1 MGRVY
6 IDIESFSKT
15 DIRTHGAY
23 RYAECPSTMVLC
35 YAVAYEDEETILWVE
50 DDPVPSELSKWA
62 ADPDCLFVAHNAP
75 FEMIMLNGDP
85 GKKIGFPEI
94 PTNRWRCTMAKSRVR
109 AIPGGLDK
117 ASRALRLITKK
128 DMDGHSVMLKLCRPR
143 KPTKKNPDIRWTPET
158 KTEDFEKLYDY
169 CINDIITTRELDRV
183 LKDLTEN
190 EQRLWELDHVINGRG
205 IRIDVSA
212 VDQIVKVR
220 DAFVDTLE
228 EQCVELCG
236 SRSSLREQ
244 IMGWSA
250 QQGWELENY
259 TKDYIADQLENE
271 SPPGPVREVLEIRQ
285 QTGKISTKKYA
296 ALVEATSGDGRLRGT
311 LLFHGAQTGRWSG
324 VKFQPHNLAR
334 GSLSDPD
341 QAIEDIMQ
349 LSFEGLRIMYG
360 NLMEVFSS
368 CIRGMV
374 IAGEGK
380 ELAVTDYASIEAR
393 VVQWLAG
400 DMEACHIFASG
411 LDMYK
416 VMASEIFQVPY
427 EEITKEQRFVGK
439 TAILGLGY
447 QMGWKRFLEQCH
459 QYGATYVTEELARLA
474 VDTFRNKFWKLKRFW
489 KTIQNKAME
498 AIRDKGNWIAAGP
511 RISFGFDGTWLIMKL
526 PSGRYIY
533 YFEPEIVDK
542 TFEHEGRQYTSE
554 AIQYQGVDTKT
565 RRFGTTL
572 TFGGRLVENAT
583 QAIARDIMVDGIWNL
598 EKEGHQVILHV
609 HDEIVCEV
617 EKGALPIERME
628 EIMCTP
634 PPWGPSIPIAAEGF
648 LAQRYRK

>member
-6 IDIESFSKT
+6 IDIESFSET
-15 DIRTHGAY
+15 DIKKHGAY
-23 RYAECPSTMVLC
+23 RYADDPSTMILC
-35 YAVAYEDEETILWVE
+35 FAVVYEDEEPILWVE
-50 DDPVPSELSKWA
+50 DDPIPSELSKWA

-75 FEMIMLNGDP
+75 FEMLMLSGAP

-94 PTNRWRCTMAKSRVR
+94 PVHRWRCTMAKSRVR
-109 AIPGGLDK
+109 AIPGSLDK
-117 ASRALRLITKK
+117 AATALKLITRK
-128 DMDGHSVMLKLCRPR
+128 DMDGHSIMLKLCRPR
-143 KPTKKNPDIRWTPET
+143 KPTNSNPDTRWTPET
-158 KTEDFEKLYDY
+158 KTEDFEILYEY
-169 CINDIITTRELDRV
+169 CINDIITTRELDKV
-183 LKDLTEN
+183 LKDLTAG
-190 EQRLWELDHVINGRG
+190 EQELWELDYVINGRG
-205 IRIDVSA
+205 IRIDVPA
-212 VDQIVKVR
+212 VNQIVKTR
-220 DAFVDTLE
+220 DAFVETLE
-228 EQCVELCG
+228 EQCVEICG

-244 IMGWSA
+244 IMDWSA
-250 QQGWELENY
+250 AQGWELENY
-259 TKDYIADQLENE
+259 TKDYISNQLENE

-296 ALVEATSGDGRLRGT
+296 ALVNATSGDGRLRGT
-311 LLFHGAQTGRWSG
+311 LLYHGAQTGRWSG

-341 QAIEDIMQ
+341 QAIEDIMT
-349 LSFEGLRIMYG
+349 FDVDGLITLYG
-360 NLMEVFSS
+360 GLMEVFSS

-380 ELAVTDYASIEAR
+380 ELAVTDYSSIEAR

-459 QYGATYVTEELARLA
+459 QYGATYVTEELAQLA
-474 VDTFRNKFWKLKRFW
+474 VDTFRTKFWRLKRFW
-489 KTIQNKAME
+489 KTIQLKAME
-498 AIRDKGNWIAAGP
+498 AIREKGAWIPAGQ
-511 RISFGFDGTWLIMKL
+511 RISFGYDGTWLIMKL

-533 YFEPEIVDK
+533 YFKPEIVEK
-542 TFEHEGRQYTSE
+542 TFEYEGRQYTSE
-554 AIQYQGVDTKT
+554 AIQYHGVDTQT
-565 RRFGTTL
+565 RRFGITL

-583 QAIARDIMVDGIWNL
+583 QAIARDIMVDGIWKL
-598 EKEGHQVILHV
+598 EAEQHPVILHV

-617 EKGALPIERME
+617 DKGILPIARME

-634 PPWGPSIPIAAEGF
+634 PVWGPDIPIAAEGF